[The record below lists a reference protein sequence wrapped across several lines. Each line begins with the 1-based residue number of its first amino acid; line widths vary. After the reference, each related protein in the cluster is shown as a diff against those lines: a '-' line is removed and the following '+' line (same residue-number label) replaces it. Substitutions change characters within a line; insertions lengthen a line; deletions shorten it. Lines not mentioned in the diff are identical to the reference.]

1 MRLLLLLLL
10 WQSGQ
15 DPTVGDTVW
24 ITRTIRV
31 PPRTSVRPRPVESSE
46 ILDPLGSPDMV
57 LQGGSVLLRYPI
69 VFWHPGSHEVQ
80 VPGPILVRPDG
91 WSDTLLATR
100 ERITVLSVLPD
111 LPKDSVDPSPAVA
124 PIDRRDRSGQ
134 PALVLLI
141 LAGLAGLPA
150 YFWWNR
156 RGPTPAGTTSMVT
169 LPSPERL
176 DRWLAAGEHR
186 VVLDAWRDLL
196 LRSAAGDERESLL
209 QRLETARYGD
219 ANADHVRD
227 LCAEARAA
235 HAEVWGSV

>member
-1 MRLLLLLLL
+1 VRLLLLLLL
-10 WQSGQ
+10 WQPVQ

-24 ITRTIRV
+24 ITRTIQV
-31 PPRTSVRPRPVESSE
+31 PARTSVRPRPVESSE
-46 ILDPLGSPDMV
+46 ILDPLGPPDVV
-57 LQGGSVLLRYPI
+57 LQEGSVLLRYPI
-69 VFWHPGSHEVQ
+69 VFWHPGNHEVQ

-91 WSDTLLATR
+91 WSDTLRATR

-134 PALVLLI
+134 PALVLMV
-141 LAGLAGLPA
+141 LAGLVALPA

-156 RGPTPAGTTSMVT
+156 RGPTPARTTSIVT

-176 DRWLAAGEHR
+176 DRWLAAGEQR

-196 LRSAAGDERESLL
+196 LRSAAVDQRESLL
-209 QRLETARYGD
+209 LRLETARYGD
-219 ANADHVRD
+219 TSADQVRD
-227 LCAEARAA
+227 LCDEARAV
-235 HAEVWGSV
+235 HEEVGGYL